1 MRMSA
6 APTIKLTPAEYLAI
20 ERKAEF
26 KSEYYAGEMFAMAGA
41 SRQHSR
47 ARTNLSGELH
57 GQLKE
62 SSCEIYDQDMR
73 LRVSPTGLYT
83 YPDIAIVCGKAEFED
98 TELDILLNPRAIF
111 EVLSESTEKYDRG
124 TKFEHYRQI
133 SSLQEYVLVSQ
144 DRPRVERFVRQ
155 ADDSWKFVEISGMD
169 ATLEFTSVPARVAL
183 AEIYRGVEFPEP
195 KLR

>member
-1 MRMSA
+1 MSA
-6 APTIKLTPAEYLAI
+6 APTMKLTPAEYLAI

-26 KSEYYAGEMFAMAGA
+26 KSEFYAGEMFAMAGA

-47 ARTNLSGELH
+47 ARINLSGELH
-57 GQLKE
+57 GQLKG

-83 YPDIAIVCGKAEFED
+83 YPDLAIVCGKAEFED
-98 TELDILLNPRAIF
+98 KELDILLNPRLII
-111 EVLSESTEKYDRG
+111 EVLSDSTEKYDRG
-124 TKFEHYRQI
+124 EKARHYKRI
-133 SSLQEYVLVSQ
+133 ASLQEYVLVSQ
-144 DRPRVERFVRQ
+144 REALVERMVRQ
-155 ADDSWKFVEISGMD
+155 DDGSWKVTEFAGTD
-169 ATLEFTSVPARVAL
+169 ATLEFTSIPAKVAL

>member
-1 MRMSA
+1 MSA
-6 APTIKLTPAEYLAI
+6 IPKKKLTPAEYLAI
-20 ERKAEF
+20 ERRAEF
-26 KSEYYAGEMFAMAGA
+26 KSEFYDGEMFAMAGA

-57 GQLKE
+57 GALKG

-73 LRVSPTGLYT
+73 LKVSPTGLYT

-98 TELDILLNPRAIF
+98 RELDILINPRVII
-111 EVLSESTEKYDRG
+111 EVLFESTEKYDRG
-124 TKFEHYRQI
+124 TKFEQYRRI
-133 SSLQEYVLVSQ
+133 PSLQEYVLVSQ
-144 DRPRVERFVRQ
+144 ERPVVERFVRQ
-155 ADDSWKFVEISGMD
+155 ADGSWNVNEYSGLD
-169 ATLEFTSVPARVAL
+169 ATIEFASLPAKVAL